1 MMPIALLAIIGAA
14 LNLSGGLAA
23 DLVLDEDSYEAT
35 EDGIRIDKCVCDDFV
50 QDALVTI
57 EFSEVFDENFGCN
70 LCHDYTMVSEDE
82 DWIYCKLED

>member
-1 MMPIALLAIIGAA
+1 MKPIPGQIDYLG
-14 LNLSGGLAA
+14 SA

-50 QDALVTI
+50 QDALITI

-70 LCHDYTMVSEDE
+70 LCHDYLMVSEDE
-82 DWIYCKLED
+82 NWIYCKREN